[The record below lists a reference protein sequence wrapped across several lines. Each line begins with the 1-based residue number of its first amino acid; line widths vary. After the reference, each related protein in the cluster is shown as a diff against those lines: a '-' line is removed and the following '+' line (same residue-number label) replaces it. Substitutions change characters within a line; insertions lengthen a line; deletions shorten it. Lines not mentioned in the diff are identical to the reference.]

1 MAADELGG
9 GFHNDVGAVL
19 QRAEQ
24 VRGGEG
30 VVHDHRQVVLV
41 GDGGDGLEVGQVGV
55 GLPKVSK

>member
-1 MAADELGG
+1 MIP
-9 GFHNDVGAVL
+9 
-19 QRAEQ
+19 

-55 GLPKVSK
+55 RVAEGLEVDELGVLLDGVLEDRKSVV